1 MKSDVSL
8 KLLLRVALK
17 EEEEGD
23 WDTRHTFVVKNSR
36 RRRRLGHMT
45 YVCCKKQKILPPF
58 LLIFSFLNK
67 VSTLKQKLV
76 Y

>member
-1 MKSDVSL
+1 M
-8 KLLLRVALK
+8 KLLPCVALK

-23 WDTRHTFVVKNSR
+23 GDTRHTFAVK
-36 RRRRLGHMT
+36 
-45 YVCCKKQKILPPF
+45 KKILPPF

-67 VSTLKQKLV
+67 VCTLKQKLV